1 MSKIDTQ
8 GMSGPADPNYKGP
21 KQVHKPMEIHPR
33 RLFTPEY
40 VKEMKIL
47 INEVLDE
54 REYQRKLR
62 MNYDDPTP
70 PGVSYFDT
78 EEFKHRINEPEP
90 EYPKPSNYS
99 YRLDELQE

>member
-8 GMSGPADPNYKGP
+8 GMSGPVDPNYKGP
-21 KQVHKPMEIHPR
+21 VRMQPHKPMEIHPM
-33 RLFTPEY
+33 RLFTPEM
-40 VKEMKIL
+40 VKEAKIL

-62 MNYDDPTP
+62 MAYDNPKP

-78 EEFKHRINEPEP
+78 EYFKHRLGEDEP
-90 EYPKPSNYS
+90 EYRGGN
-99 YRLDELQE
+99 Q

>member
-8 GMSGPADPNYKGP
+8 GMSGPADPNWKGKP
-21 KQVHKPMEIHPR
+21 QEHKPMMIYPR

-54 REYQRKLR
+54 RDGKRGR
-62 MNYDDPTP
+62 
-70 PGVSYFDT
+70 SYFDS
-78 EEFKHRINEPEP
+78 EKFALRLNEPEP
-90 EYPKPSNYS
+90 PYENW
-99 YRLDELQE
+99 E